1 MAPYERGPSML
12 KFAKF
17 TTVFSFVIVASAVL
31 SALAHQSQ
39 LGSPGYTKSPLIL
52 VEVVAVLGALL
63 WLLPQFVALIML
75 IVKREE
81 AGPWVIVGAFGLL
94 ALLVGGY
101 GTCVIDAETVLFA
114 T

>member
-1 MAPYERGPSML
+1 ML

-17 TTVFSFVIVASAVL
+17 ATVLSFIIAGSAVIA
-31 SALAHQSQ
+31 ALAHQTQ
-39 LGSPGYTKSPLIL
+39 WDTPAYTGSPLIL

-63 WLLPQFVALIML
+63 WLVPQFVALIML
-75 IVKREE
+75 IVKRKE